1 MTGYQSKKK
10 AAQDKLDSM
19 EREAL
24 KLALEALRMADEL
37 CRGHGVDFKEYGL
50 EFDRDI
56 QVKYKDAITTIKEAL
71 AQPAQEPVD
80 DYIASIIAAR
90 DLLDG
95 QPVPDSLY
103 FKDLAQPA
111 QEPVAWL
118 DTEWG
123 DRICPEV
130 GYEATI
136 TEDHPRNLGWIPLF
150 AQRPWVDLTEDQIK
164 VIEEMALTK
173 QWAIRMALAAVK
185 ERNA

>member
-1 MTGYQSKKK
+1 MTGYQSKR
-10 AAQDKLDSM
+10 AAALDRLQCKCSMTTKLVGSGCQYCNPEYLDDHIPD
-19 EREAL
+19 A
-24 KLALEALRMADEL
+24 KNMA
-37 CRGHGVDFKEYGL
+37 
-50 EFDRDI
+50 
-56 QVKYKDAITTIKEAL
+56 

-80 DYIASIIAAR
+80 DYIASIIALR
-90 DLLDG
+90 DMIDA

-150 AQRPWVDLTEDQIK
+150 AQRPWVDLTEAE
-164 VIEEMALTK
+164 IEAIGEIAFTK
-173 QWAIRMALAAVK
+173 QWAIRMALTVVK
-185 ERNA
+185 KRNA